1 MKQRVCTCLSL
12 TILFWAVWTNALYAR
27 EHQAIPAAAANNAFG
42 FDLFQRIVD
51 SNQGK
56 NVFLSPY
63 SISSALAMTYAGARG
78 KTAQEM
84 ADTLRYGDASDVIHT
99 SFQTLAEDLQKAGQ
113 KGCRLYV
120 ANALWGQQDY
130 SFQKEFLGLV
140 DRYYDGG
147 FNTVDY
153 IGATAKARKRI
164 NQWIMQHTAEKI
176 KELIARGDID
186 VDTRVVLTN
195 AIYFKGG
202 WAQRFI
208 EQKTRKSTFWLE
220 SGKAVD
226 VPMMANSGEYAYAE
240 PEDTLQV
247 LELPY
252 EGEALS
258 MVVLL
263 PRKGLRAL
271 ECDLT
276 TETLAGWLSAMHQME
291 IELFLPK
298 FKFQSKFYLKET
310 LKTMGM
316 HDAFDE
322 RADFSAM
329 TGRKDLYIGKVIH
342 QADIEVNEEGTEA
355 AAATAVVMQRKSA
368 PQRVVFRADHPFIFL
383 IRHKP
388 TGTIL
393 FMGKVMNP
401 DGAKI

>member
-1 MKQRVCTCLSL
+1 MKRRLCMCLSL
-12 TILFWAVWTNALYAR
+12 TILFWAVWANGLYAR
-27 EHQAIPAAAANNAFG
+27 ECQASIAATANNAFG
-42 FDLFQRIVD
+42 FELFQKVINA
-51 SNQGK
+51 NQGK

-78 KTAQEM
+78 KTAKEM
-84 ADTLRYGDASDVIHT
+84 AATLRYGDAPDAIHT
-99 SFQTLAEDLQKAGQ
+99 SFQTLTEDLQKSGQ

-140 DRYYDGG
+140 DRHYAGG

-153 IGATAKARKRI
+153 IGATEKARKRI
-164 NQWIMQHTAEKI
+164 NQWIMHHTAEKI

-186 VDTRVVLTN
+186 VDTRLVLTN
-195 AIYFKGG
+195 AIYFKGD
-202 WAQRFI
+202 WAQRFS
-208 EQKTRKSTFWLE
+208 EQKTRKSSFWLE
-220 SGKAVD
+220 SGKSVD
-226 VPMMANSGEYAYAE
+226 VPMMVNSGVYSYAE
-240 PEDTLQV
+240 PDDTLQV

-252 EGEALS
+252 EGDALT

-263 PRKGLRAL
+263 PRKGRRAL
-271 ECDLT
+271 EHDLT
-276 TETLAGWLSAMHQME
+276 SPTLAAWLSALHKVE
-291 IELFLPK
+291 VELFLPK
-298 FKFQSKFYLKET
+298 FKFQSKFYLKKF

-316 HDAFDE
+316 HDAFDD

-355 AAATAVVMQRKSA
+355 AAATAVVMERKSMSL
-368 PQRVVFRADHPFIFL
+368 RVMFRADHPFIFL

-401 DGAKI
+401 NGEKI

>member
-1 MKQRVCTCLSL
+1 MKRRLCTCLSL
-12 TILFWAVWTNALYAR
+12 TILFWAVWANGLYAR
-27 EHQAIPAAAANNAFG
+27 KNQAIIAATANNAFG
-42 FDLFQRIVD
+42 LDLFQRVVNA
-51 SNQGK
+51 NQGN

-78 KTAQEM
+78 KTAEEM
-84 ADTLRYGDASDVIHT
+84 ADTLRYGDASDAIHT
-99 SFQTLAEDLQKAGQ
+99 AFQTLTEYLQQSGQ

-130 SFQKEFLGLV
+130 TFQKEFLGLV
-140 DRYYDGG
+140 DRYYAGG

-153 IGATAKARKRI
+153 IGATEKARKRI

-176 KELIARGDID
+176 KELIARGDLD
-186 VDTRVVLTN
+186 VDTRLVLTN
-195 AIYFKGG
+195 AIYFKGD
-202 WAQRFI
+202 WAQRFSA
-208 EQKTRKSTFWLE
+208 QRTRQSPFWLE
-220 SGKAVD
+220 PGKSVD
-226 VPMMANSGEYAYAE
+226 VPMMADIGLYAYAE
-240 PEDTLQV
+240 PDDSLQV

-252 EGEALS
+252 EGDALS

-263 PRKGLRAL
+263 PRKGRRAL
-271 ECDLT
+271 AHDLT
-276 TETLAGWLSAMHQME
+276 PATLAGWLSALHKE
-291 IELFLPK
+291 EVELFLPK
-298 FKFQSKFYLKET
+298 FKFQSKFYLKKF

-316 HDAFDE
+316 QDAFDE

-355 AAATAVVMQRKSA
+355 AAATAVVMQRKSV
-368 PQRVVFRADHPFIFL
+368 PLRVTFRADHPFVFL

-401 DGAKI
+401 NGEKI

>member
-1 MKQRVCTCLSL
+1 MKRRLCMCLSL
-12 TILFWAVWTNALYAR
+12 TILFWAVWANALFAR
-27 EHQAIPAAAANNAFG
+27 EHQASIAATANNAFG
-42 FDLFQRIVD
+42 FGLFQRVVNA
-51 SNQGK
+51 NQEK

-78 KTAQEM
+78 NTAQEM
-84 ADTLRYGDASDVIHT
+84 AASLRYGDASDAIHA
-99 SFQTLAEDLQKAGQ
+99 SFQTLTEYLQKSEK

-140 DRYYDGG
+140 DRYYAGG

-153 IGATAKARKRI
+153 IGATEKARKRI

-186 VDTRVVLTN
+186 VDTRLVLTN
-195 AIYFKGG
+195 AIYFKGD
-202 WAQRFI
+202 WAQRFS
-208 EQKTRKSTFWLE
+208 EQKTRKSPFWLD
-220 SGKAVD
+220 SGKSVD
-226 VPMMANSGEYAYAE
+226 VPMMANSGVFAYAE
-240 PEDTLQV
+240 PDDTLQV

-252 EGEALS
+252 EGDALT

-263 PRKGLRAL
+263 PRKGRRPL
-271 ECDLT
+271 ENDLT
-276 TETLAGWLSAMHQME
+276 PPTLAAWLSALHKE
-291 IELFLPK
+291 EVELFLPK
-298 FKFQSKFYLKET
+298 FKFQSKFYLKKF

-355 AAATAVVMQRKSA
+355 AAATAVVMQRKSMSL
-368 PQRVVFRADHPFIFL
+368 RVMFRVDHPFIFL

-401 DGAKI
+401 NGEKI

>member
-1 MKQRVCTCLSL
+1 MCLSL
-12 TILFWAVWTNALYAR
+12 TILFWAVWANALYAR
-27 EHQAIPAAAANNAFG
+27 EHQAIMAATANNAFG
-42 FDLFQRIVD
+42 FDLFQKVV
-51 SNQGK
+51 SANQGK

-78 KTAQEM
+78 NTAEEM
-84 ADTLRYGDASDVIHT
+84 AAALRYGDASDAVHA
-99 SFQTLAEDLQKAGQ
+99 SFQTLTEDLQKSGK

-130 SFQKEFLGLV
+130 SFQKEFLGLL
-140 DRYYDGG
+140 DRHYAGG

-153 IGATAKARKRI
+153 IGATEKARRRI

-186 VDTRVVLTN
+186 VDTRLVLTN
-195 AIYFKGG
+195 AIYFKGD
-202 WAQRFI
+202 WAQRFS
-208 EQKTRKSTFWLE
+208 EQRTRKSPFWLE
-220 SGKAVD
+220 SGKSVD
-226 VPMMANSGEYAYAE
+226 VPMMANSGGYAYAE
-240 PEDTLQV
+240 PDDSLQV

-252 EGEALS
+252 EGDALT

-263 PRKGLRAL
+263 PRKGRRAL
-271 ECDLT
+271 EHDVT
-276 TETLAGWLSAMHQME
+276 SQNLAAWLAALHKE
-291 IELFLPK
+291 EVELFLPK
-298 FKFQSKFYLKET
+298 FKFQSKFYLKKF

-316 HDAFDE
+316 QDAFDD

-355 AAATAVVMQRKSA
+355 AAATAVVMQRKSMSL
-368 PQRVVFRADHPFIFL
+368 RVTFRADHPFIFL

-388 TGTIL
+388 TNTIL

-401 DGAKI
+401 NGEKI

>member
-1 MKQRVCTCLSL
+1 MKRRLYRCLFL
-12 TILFWAVWTNALYAR
+12 TVLLWAVWANGLYAR
-27 EHQAIPAAAANNAFG
+27 EHQAVIAATANNAFG
-42 FDLFQRIVD
+42 IELFQKVINA
-51 SNQGK
+51 NQGK

-63 SISSALAMTYAGARG
+63 SISSALAMTYAGARS
-78 KTAQEM
+78 KTAEEM
-84 ADTLRYGDASDVIHT
+84 ADTLRYGDASDAIHI
-99 SFQTLAEDLQKAGQ
+99 SFQTLTEDLQKSGQ
-113 KGCRLYV
+113 EGCRLYV

-140 DRYYDGG
+140 DRHYAGG

-153 IGATAKARKRI
+153 IGATERARKRI

-176 KELIARGDID
+176 KELLAKGDID
-186 VDTRVVLTN
+186 VDTRLVLTN
-195 AIYFKGG
+195 AIYFKGD
-202 WAQRFI
+202 WAQRFS
-208 EQKTRKSTFWLE
+208 EQNTRKNPFWLE
-220 SGKAVD
+220 SGKSVD
-226 VPMMANSGEYAYAE
+226 VPMMTNSGVYSYAE

-252 EGEALS
+252 EGDDLT

-263 PRKGLRAL
+263 PRKGRRAL
-271 ECDLT
+271 EPDLT
-276 TETLAGWLSAMHQME
+276 SQNLAAWLSALHKE
-291 IELFLPK
+291 EVELFLPK
-298 FKFQSKFYLKET
+298 FKFQSKFYLKT
-310 LKTMGM
+310 ILKAMGM

-355 AAATAVVMQRKSA
+355 AAATAVVMQRKSISL
-368 PQRVVFRADHPFIFL
+368 RVMFRADHPFIFL

-393 FMGKVMNP
+393 FTGKVMNP
-401 DGAKI
+401 NGEKI

>member
-1 MKQRVCTCLSL
+1 MKRRLCMCLSL
-12 TILFWAVWTNALYAR
+12 TILFWTVWANGLDAR
-27 EHQAIPAAAANNAFG
+27 EHQAIMAAAANNAFG
-42 FDLFQRIVD
+42 FDLFQRLVD

-63 SISSALAMTYAGARG
+63 SISSALAMSYAGARG
-78 KTAQEM
+78 KTAREM
-84 ADTLRYGDASDVIHT
+84 AAALRYGDASDAIHPAFRSLT
-99 SFQTLAEDLQKAGQ
+99 EDLQKSGQ

-140 DRYYDGG
+140 DRHYAGG

-153 IGATAKARKRI
+153 IGATETARQRI

-176 KELIARGDID
+176 KELIARGDLD
-186 VDTRVVLTN
+186 VDTRLVLTN
-195 AIYFKGG
+195 AIYFKGD
-202 WAQRFI
+202 WTRRFS
-208 EQKTRKSTFWLE
+208 EQMTRKNPFWLE
-220 SGKAVD
+220 SGQAVD
-226 VPMMANSGEYAYAE
+226 VPMMADSGVYSYAE
-240 PEDTLQV
+240 PDDSLQV

-252 EGEALS
+252 EGDALT

-263 PRKGLRAL
+263 PRKGRRAL
-271 ECDLT
+271 EQDVT
-276 TETLAGWLSAMHQME
+276 SQNLAAWLSALHQE
-291 IELFLPK
+291 EVELFLPK
-298 FKFQSKFYLKET
+298 FKFQSKFYLKKT
-310 LKTMGM
+310 LKSMGM

-355 AAATAVVMQRKSA
+355 AAATAVIMQRKSV

-401 DGAKI
+401 DGEKI